1 MVLLLLFA
9 NREADKEKSV
19 FKMSVFVWG
28 SIGGNVSHI
37 SFILAFDFFAVT
49 FMKKKVLSKQYRFTA
64 KQLINEP
71 VIIRDE

>member
-37 SFILAFDFFAVT
+37 SFIFALDFFAVT
-49 FMKKKVLSKQYRFTA
+49 FMKKKSIVKT
-64 KQLINEP
+64 
-71 VIIRDE
+71 V